1 MPQRVTWNLQYAT
14 RTEDQLNMMRHH
26 FETFRHDRN
35 VVSVSLT
42 ESADVPHLQTM
53 TVEFAEDRDQPETR
67 ELQYMDRRYPVHTTA
82 RVEHQIHVEAP
93 PPPTQLSMPRITGM
107 SNEDTFQLFQR
118 TARELREGTSVF
130 FEQMIDQAP
139 QGPAYGPWPDE
150 PPEWLKI
157 GQRYISRT
165 KRRLVTVLSVQ
176 MGPGVPVVEF
186 SEMNEGQWRAR
197 PWMLLD
203 EFASEFEP
211 YVPDIVVSA
220 TRPRTSWKRLL
231 DDED

>member
-1 MPQRVTWNLQYAT
+1 
-14 RTEDQLNMMRHH
+14 
-26 FETFRHDRN
+26 
-35 VVSVSLT
+35 
-42 ESADVPHLQTM
+42 
-53 TVEFAEDRDQPETR
+53 
-67 ELQYMDRRYPVHTTA
+67 
-82 RVEHQIHVEAP
+82 
-93 PPPTQLSMPRITGM
+93 
-107 SNEDTFQLFQR
+107 
-118 TARELREGTSVF
+118 
-130 FEQMIDQAP
+130 
-139 QGPAYGPWPDE
+139 
-150 PPEWLKI
+150 
-157 GQRYISRT
+157 
-165 KRRLVTVLSVQ
+165 VTVLSVQ